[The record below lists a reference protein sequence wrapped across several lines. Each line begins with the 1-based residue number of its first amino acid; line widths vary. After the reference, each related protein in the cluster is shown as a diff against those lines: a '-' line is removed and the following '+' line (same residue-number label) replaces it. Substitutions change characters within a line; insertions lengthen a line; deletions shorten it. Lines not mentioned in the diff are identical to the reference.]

1 MRKNFALVA
10 LCLTLAGCATPES
23 RVRTALL
30 NAGLNKPVAN
40 CMAGRMVDR
49 LSLWQLNKLRGLQK
63 LRDKK
68 IRSLSIEEFV
78 KRSRALQDPEI
89 LAVISSSA
97 VVCAIDG

>member
-1 MRKNFALVA
+1 MKRLILTLA
-10 LCLTLAGCATPES
+10 CLALAGCATPES
-23 RVRTALL
+23 RVRTALI

-40 CMAGRMVDR
+40 CMAGRMVER

-68 IRSLSIEEFV
+68 VRELTIEEFV

-97 VVCAIDG
+97 VVCALDG